1 MSTKIAKRSFIYLSL
16 LATFA
21 LIFCGCNKA
30 DKPVTPLTD
39 IDGNT
44 YKTVKIGT
52 QTWMAEN
59 LKTSRFNN
67 GTYIPLITDAD
78 AWANLSTPG
87 FCWYNN
93 DSVSFKEI
101 YGALYN
107 GYTINTWNI
116 CPAGWHVPQ
125 KQEWLTLRDFLGDS
139 LTGGGKLKETGT
151 SHWLSPNTGA
161 DNSSGFTAL
170 GGGIRY
176 FEGTYASI
184 LSFTSFWSA
193 SGLSNDDT
201 WYIGL
206 YFNDSEFIT
215 NYISKK
221 QGFSVRCLKD

>member
-1 MSTKIAKRSFIYLSL
+1 MNARIGKKNSIYLIL
-16 LATFA
+16 QVALALFST
-21 LIFCGCNKA
+21 GCRKP
-30 DKPVTPLTD
+30 DKPVSPLTD
-39 IDGNT
+39 IEGNI

-67 GTYIPLITDAD
+67 GTYIPLISDAD
-78 AWANLSTPG
+78 AWDNLTTPG

-93 DSVSFKEI
+93 DSVSFKDL

-116 CPAGWHVPQ
+116 CPAGWHVPE
-125 KQEWLTLRDFLGDS
+125 KQEWLILRDFLGDS
-139 LTGGGKLKETGT
+139 LSGGGKLKEAGT
-151 SHWLSPNTGA
+151 FHWLSPNTGA

-170 GGGIRY
+170 GSGIRY
-176 FEGTYASI
+176 FEGIFSSI

-193 SGLSNDDT
+193 SGLSNDDS

-206 YFNDSEFIT
+206 YFNDSAFKTDHI
-215 NYISKK
+215 NKK
-221 QGFSVRCLKD
+221 YGFSVRCLKD

>member
-1 MSTKIAKRSFIYLSL
+1 MNKRIANRRFIYLPV

-21 LIFCGCNKA
+21 LILCGCNKA
-30 DKPVTPLTD
+30 NKPVIPLTD

-44 YKTVKIGT
+44 YKTVEIGT

-67 GTYIPLITDAD
+67 GTYIPLISDD
-78 AWANLSTPG
+78 GAWASLTTPG

-93 DSVSFKEI
+93 DSVSFKDT

-116 CPAGWHVPQ
+116 CPAGWHVPE
-125 KQEWLTLRDFLGDS
+125 KQELLTLRDFLGDS
-139 LTGGGKLKETGT
+139 VIVGGKLKETGT

-161 DNSSGFTAL
+161 NNSSGFTAL
-170 GGGIRY
+170 GSGIRY
-176 FEGTYASI
+176 FEGTYASV

-206 YFNDSEFIT
+206 YFNNSAFIT
-215 NYISKK
+215 NHISKK

>member
-1 MSTKIAKRSFIYLSL
+1 MNARIGKKNSIYLIL
-16 LATFA
+16 QVALALFST
-21 LIFCGCNKA
+21 GCRKP
-30 DKPVTPLTD
+30 DKPVSPLTD
-39 IDGNT
+39 IEGNI

-67 GTYIPLITDAD
+67 GTYIPLISDAD
-78 AWANLSTPG
+78 AWDNLTTPG

-93 DSVSFKEI
+93 DSVSFKDL

-116 CPAGWHVPQ
+116 CPAGWHVPE
-125 KQEWLTLRDFLGDS
+125 KQEWLILRDFLGDS
-139 LTGGGKLKETGT
+139 LSGGGKLKEAGT
-151 SHWLSPNTGA
+151 FHWLSPNTGA

-170 GGGIRY
+170 GSGIRY
-176 FEGTYASI
+176 FEGTFSSI

-193 SGLSNDDT
+193 SGLSNDDS

-206 YFNDSEFIT
+206 YFNDSAFKTDHI
-215 NYISKK
+215 NKK
-221 QGFSVRCLKD
+221 YGFSVRCLKD